1 MRIPSDFNDSC
12 VFIFWLSALDS
23 PNPRMQA
30 MDSIHKRTL
39 GLLFSGAQSNNNEK
53 VETAWSDTVVFVTD
67 SPKIMWD
74 EEWAEDE
81 KQLK

>member
-1 MRIPSDFNDSC
+1 MSVMEHVIAISDTTDI
-12 VFIFWLSALDS
+12 V
-23 PNPRMQA
+23 
-30 MDSIHKRTL
+30 
-39 GLLFSGAQSNNNEK
+39 NEK

-74 EEWAEDE
+74 EGWAGDE